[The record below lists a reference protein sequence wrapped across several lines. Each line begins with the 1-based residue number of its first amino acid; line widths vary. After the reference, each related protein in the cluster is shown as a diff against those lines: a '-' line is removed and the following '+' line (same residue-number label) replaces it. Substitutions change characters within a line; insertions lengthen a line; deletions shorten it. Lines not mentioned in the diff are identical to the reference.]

1 MSKATEGDNEDD
13 YLSIGNNVTV
23 LIVMETLSMTALFGI
38 LVLKLGKKYV
48 NTASHSFCGMSTEC
62 SFK

>member
-23 LIVMETLSMTALFGI
+23 LIVMETLSRCYCFVWYL
-38 LVLKLGKKYV
+38 
-48 NTASHSFCGMSTEC
+48 SP
-62 SFK
+62 